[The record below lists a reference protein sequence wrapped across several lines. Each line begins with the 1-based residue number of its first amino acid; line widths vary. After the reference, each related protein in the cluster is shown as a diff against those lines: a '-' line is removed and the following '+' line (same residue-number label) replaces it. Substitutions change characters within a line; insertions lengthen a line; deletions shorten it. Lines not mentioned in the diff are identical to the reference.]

1 MGDQQQDEMDYPAR
15 VSSEHNSGNTIFEGL
30 NARAEERGW
39 VVEVLPLVAGQGW
52 GLVKREV

>member
-1 MGDQQQDEMDYPAR
+1 VGDQQQDEMDDPAR
-15 VSSEHNSGNTIFEGL
+15 VSSEHNSGNAIFEGL

-39 VVEVLPLVAGQGW
+39 VVEVLPLVAGQGS